1 MAVRNREEIMN
12 LVKEVIGESTEEST
26 ISFLEDITDTLD
38 DYENRLSDSTDWKE
52 KYEENDKEWKKKY
65 TERFFGSNETEKE
78 LKDELKDQE
87 ENEKEIKS
95 FEDLFKEEDK

>member
-12 LVKEVIGESTEEST
+12 LVKEIIGESTEEST

-52 KYEENDKEWKKKY
+52 KYEENDAMWKQKY
-65 TERFFGSNETEKE
+65 KERFFGGGEE
-78 LKDELKDQE
+78 QE
-87 ENEKEIKS
+87 EIAKEIKESENEEKQIKS
-95 FEDLFKEEDK
+95 FEDLFKTE